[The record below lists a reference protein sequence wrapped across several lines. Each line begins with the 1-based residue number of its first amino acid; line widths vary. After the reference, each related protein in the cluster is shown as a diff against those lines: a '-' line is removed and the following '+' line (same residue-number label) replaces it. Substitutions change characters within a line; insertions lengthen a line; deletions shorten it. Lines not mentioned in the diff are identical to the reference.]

1 MLSAVVGSPLA
12 QFLFLLLGEN
22 LHAAVVGLLFHFLDL
37 LFLFLPSEFLIGDD
51 GLDFLEGV
59 LVHGAELFDLLLGEF
74 EYLPEFT
81 PVLVFLVA
89 ILVWSGVGA
98 AEFN

>member
-1 MLSAVVGSPLA
+1 MGSPLA

-22 LHAAVVGLLFHFLDL
+22 LHAPVVGLLFHILDL
-37 LFLFLPSEFLIGDD
+37 FFLFLLSEFLVGDD
-51 GLDFLEGV
+51 TFDFLQGV
-59 LVHGAELFDLLLGEF
+59 LVYGAELFDLLLGEF
-74 EYLPEFT
+74 KYLPEFT